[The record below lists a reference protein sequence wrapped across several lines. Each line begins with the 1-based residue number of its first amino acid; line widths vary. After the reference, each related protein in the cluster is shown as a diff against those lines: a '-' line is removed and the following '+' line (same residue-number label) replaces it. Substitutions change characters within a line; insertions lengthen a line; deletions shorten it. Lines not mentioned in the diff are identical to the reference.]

1 MRFRAREKTLTHAWI
16 SGCLHA
22 GLLLLLSLTGWL
34 LRVGLGPGVLMG
46 YGIGAV
52 VVVTLSRGLFHR
64 SLVSGGL
71 LLAMA
76 LGPALRGAVQWALQ
90 GATWSLSVPVVM
102 QGAAARSG
110 LGFSVMVAHTIHALS
125 RKEASE
131 SSSPHPQFI

>member
-1 MRFRAREKTLTHAWI
+1 MTHAWI

-76 LGPALRGAVQWALQ
+76 LGLTLRGAVQWALQ

-110 LGFSVMVAHTIHALS
+110 LGLSVMVAHTIHALS

>member
-16 SGCLHA
+16 SGCLH
-22 GLLLLLSLTGWL
+22 
-34 LRVGLGPGVLMG
+34 
-46 YGIGAV
+46 
-52 VVVTLSRGLFHR
+52 
-64 SLVSGGL
+64 GGL

-110 LGFSVMVAHTIHALS
+110 LGLSVMVVRALYALS
-125 RKEASE
+125 CAKAPDGSALTSRA
-131 SSSPHPQFI
+131 P